1 MERVKHQSQ
10 PSVLSPGRGS
20 DAGRGS
26 GRSSLTALARSMG
39 VLVLASAAITNA
51 AVPTFEN
58 QTPTGFSA
66 VDSTDKQD
74 FVEGQDVTVRVDLN
88 QAATPTYPV
97 IGNFHNLETAELLE
111 SRDVDGIR
119 ADVAVSDGGII
130 HTAWITQE
138 VVLPVTTP
146 VYNVRYARSNDGGD
160 TFSSPVSVS
169 GSLRFDLLT
178 IDGGGPSFST
188 VDIEVDSRGNPRVV
202 YAFNHSP
209 DGHTVEFASNPDNIY
224 FNHSENG
231 GANWLPNNS
240 AIRVNDIDVVGT
252 EGVLSAFPRMAI
264 DQRDNIFITYVR
276 GTTITAAGG
285 DDVMLAKVDR
295 STSPFTMEQIGSTG
309 TVGSS
314 GGVRITGD
322 AERHTSP
329 DIDVGTGDVLHLIFF
344 REDTVSANS
353 TIEHKTLLADFWNVV
368 DASGW
373 NQGVDGAQ
381 LDGFDPGPATNA
393 LLEQRATFYFP
404 SIAVDEVS
412 TPDRIYAFYKSASA
426 GIETVVFNS
435 YVYDNAIGGN
445 AGWLQAQAS
454 PVWGTASSVV
464 FADGNL
470 AYNIELDWTVTERVE
485 AVVDDRRPDRGDI
498 HIVFTAGYSNIAG
511 GASEHDV
518 YYGFYNG
525 VTWTLPEKVA
535 DDDSDAT
542 TEDGI
547 RATDTYLVAPTIAK
561 GSDSENIYMVFGGG
575 TAEGLGVSGVTNAN
589 HHAYFKVLG
598 RAVTSEDVS
607 VPVGGFQYDLDY
619 SPVNFHDASAD
630 IDNQAVWVH
639 VADNVDGDGLGAT
652 GKQGDGFLAGEWET
666 VAAFSLADDDKFFE
680 GKVNEDPSNTH
691 EWGDDNDKI
700 GLLVKL
706 NVLGSDSATNLQVVV
721 NSTASDAGSGK
732 GARAI
737 SVSNADPTLNVDTF
751 ISPLD
756 FFLLGADIDII
767 DSNTAPTVHVF
778 QPDGIGDTANESYS
792 IKYTLTDPDDDI
804 PSGGLL
810 AALYFSEHS
819 DLTSVQ
825 DIEIFGTKIVDENDN
840 STVFAAG
847 TDDFT
852 EAAKESY
859 LWDNPSAALKAQ
871 LFASIFQVPSGNYFI
886 YLVADDQKNP
896 PVFARSSG
904 AVTILHKPIVE
915 YVDPAAIDTVDTGVR
930 SGRLAN
936 PYDLD
941 FFVRDF
947 DSHGNAEVQLF
958 FSAVSGLSSVS
969 ISGFYPNQN
978 FVLGKSVSGVRATA
992 IENSDWLTTSDVEF
1006 SWDLTD
1012 SVYVNGDSAI
1022 VAEGSYFLY
1031 AVANDS
1037 VNTSVGQSKGHLIVK
1052 HSPQFTF
1059 FEPPRDTHREIDTG
1073 TQPGY
1078 TIQWQKGS
1086 GDDDFD
1092 DNANIDI
1099 HFTTVNPATTNFEDF
1114 PDSLLRHLSTKKVVS
1129 GLSEDGDAENDMY
1142 VWNFRDPAADVPKHG
1157 QKVFLYAV
1165 ISDDAG
1171 NRDVELGGALTLDH
1185 VPSVTLFSSDLADL
1199 ASFDLNDVLR
1209 ITWDDYL
1216 IDDGSGTDDAY
1227 IRLYADDTGGDFTS
1241 IRAVDAAVDGAETFL
1256 LNSSNGDITGTIHTL
1271 RESSVNYFDWNTKL
1285 FGSSSTSYDI
1295 YIAISADPTFS
1306 NNTAGG
1312 HQLEMSSTAL
1322 RIVGAAGTPPN
1333 VSLSP
1338 TDQTIAI
1345 GDTITF
1351 DVMVQHSVPINL
1363 VQIVMS
1369 VGSTDFQVID
1379 QYATQA
1385 GTQPFIDLDNV
1396 FTGSTPIENALDGTD
1411 LRFAK
1416 SSFGGELV
1424 GTPTEPVRLAQFQVA
1439 ALNTL
1444 DGAPTLTFTGGTSG
1458 TVFGLVGDSD
1468 PLTTPSLTAPAPQLT
1483 QVRRGIISATV
1494 KLEGRTIPPAAGDHT
1509 TLLDVHLRVP
1519 GSTVDLTDANYIA
1532 RNDTD
1537 LTTAASVEVQTTAA
1551 GALGL
1556 FGLTAGRYVLT
1567 VKDSSHVSGRTDTI
1581 TVRNGETVTIN
1592 ASSLGFFGSDL
1603 RGDPTPLLPSTGA
1616 ELIAGDASEDNEIN
1630 EDDVNI
1636 IIAAWGTDD
1645 TKPSFEQADMNNDD
1659 EVGAADL
1666 TVTTSNFGNV
1676 TGFGAPPV
1684 YKPLAS
1690 GIEWPQ
1696 RGELRA
1702 SGDNSSAA
1710 LELRALF
1717 DTQER
1722 MMPGDEIG
1730 FEVVVRDLED
1740 LAGYEL
1746 RLRYDQQALRILPG
1760 KTTRGEVFSGNRR
1773 GAVFEARQGDDG
1785 ELRII
1790 SSRIGKEWAAAGDA
1804 SLAELWFK
1812 VSDGNVE
1819 DAIEV
1824 AEGLL
1829 LNPEYQPARVR
1840 WHGSLA
1846 DLLLPAQVELDQNYP
1861 NPFNPSTSIPFALPN
1876 TPGDVRLEIYNV
1888 IGQRV
1893 RTLMAGPMDSGLH
1906 TVVWNG
1912 RDDAGRAVGAGL
1924 YFSILEAG
1932 EFTQTRKM
1940 LLLK

>member
-1 MERVKHQSQ
+1 MGALV
-10 PSVLSPGRGS
+10 V
-20 DAGRGS
+20 ACAV
-26 GRSSLTALARSMG
+26 TA
-39 VLVLASAAITNA
+39 NA

-66 VDSTDKQD
+66 QDSTDKQD
-74 FVEGQDVTVRVDLN
+74 FVEGQDITVRVDLN

-97 IGNFHNLETAELLE
+97 IGNFHNLETAEILE
-111 SRDVDGIR
+111 SRDVDGLR
-119 ADVAVSDGGII
+119 ADVVVSDGGII

-138 VVLPVTTP
+138 VVSPVTTP

-160 TFSSPVSVS
+160 SFSSAVSVS

-178 IDGGGPSFST
+178 IDGAGPSFST

-209 DGHTVEFASNPDNIY
+209 DGHTVKFAGNPDNVY

-231 GANWLPNNS
+231 GATWLPNNS
-240 AIRVNDIDVVGT
+240 AVRVNDIDVVG
-252 EGVLSAFPRMAI
+252 EGGLSAFPRMAI
-264 DQRDNIFITYVR
+264 DQRDNIYITYVR
-276 GTTITAAGG
+276 GTTISAAGT

-295 STSPFTMEQIGSTG
+295 STSPFTMEKIGSTG
-309 TVGSS
+309 TIGSS

-329 DIDVGTGDVLHLIFF
+329 DIDVGTGDVLHIIFF
-344 REDTVSANS
+344 REDAVSANS
-353 TIEHKTLLADFWNVV
+353 TIEHKTLLGDFWNVV

-381 LDGFDPGPATNA
+381 LDVFDPEPATNA
-393 LLEQRATFYFP
+393 ALEQRATFYFP
-404 SIAVDEVS
+404 SIAVDKVS
-412 TPDRIYAFYKSASA
+412 TPDRIYAFYKS
-426 GIETVVFNS
+426 GGGGLETVVFNN
-435 YVYDNAIGGN
+435 YIYDNAIGGS

-454 PVWGTASSVV
+454 MVWSTASSVV
-464 FADGNL
+464 FADGDL

-485 AVVDDRRPDRGDI
+485 AVIDDRRPDRGDV
-498 HIVFTAGYSNIAG
+498 HIVFTAGYSNNAG

-518 YYGFYNG
+518 YYGFFNG

-535 DDDSDAT
+535 DDDSDTT

-561 GSDSENIYMVFGGG
+561 DSDSENIYLVFGGG
-575 TAEGLGVSGVTNAN
+575 TVEGLGVSGVTNAN

-619 SPVNFHDASAD
+619 TPINPHDATAD
-630 IDNQAVWVH
+630 IDNQPVWVH

-652 GKQGDGFLAGEWET
+652 GKQEDGFLAGDWET
-666 VAAFSLADDDKFFE
+666 VAAFTLADDDKFFE
-680 GKVNEDPSNTH
+680 GKINEDASNTH

-706 NVLGSDSATNLQVVV
+706 NVLGSDSATNLQVIT

-732 GARAI
+732 GARTI
-737 SVSNADPTLNVDTF
+737 SVSSADPTLNVDTF

-756 FFLLGADIDII
+756 FFLLGADIDIV
-767 DSNTAPTVHVF
+767 DSNTSPTVAVF
-778 QPDGIGDTANESYS
+778 QPDGVGDIANDSYS
-792 IKYTLTDPDDDI
+792 IKYTLKDPDDDI
-804 PSGGLL
+804 ASGGLT

-819 DLTSVQ
+819 DLASVQ
-825 DIEIFGTKIVDENDN
+825 DVEIFGTLIVDENDN
-840 STVFAAG
+840 STVFASG

-852 EAAKESY
+852 EAANESY
-859 LWDNPSAALKAQ
+859 LWGDPAAALKAK
-871 LFASIFQVPSGNYFI
+871 LFASIFQARSGTYFI

-896 PVFARSSG
+896 PVFARSPG
-904 AVTILHKPIVE
+904 PVIVVHKPIVQ
-915 YVDPAAIDTVDTGVR
+915 YVDPTGIDTVDTGLR

-941 FFVRDF
+941 FYVQDF
-947 DSHGNAEVQLF
+947 DLQGSAEVQLF

-978 FVLGKSVSGVRATA
+978 FVLGKSLSGRRATS
-992 IENSDWLTTSDVEF
+992 IENSDSLTTADVEF

-1012 SVYVNGDSAI
+1012 SVCAASVCAAGDSTI
-1022 VAEGSYFLY
+1022 VREGSYFLY
-1031 AVANDS
+1031 VVANDS
-1037 VNTSVGQSKGHLIVK
+1037 VNTTVGQSKGSLIVK
-1052 HSPQFTF
+1052 HSPEFTF
-1059 FEPPRDTHREIDTG
+1059 FEPPRDTHRELDTG
-1073 TQPGY
+1073 SQPTY

-1092 DNANIDI
+1092 DDATIDI
-1099 HFTTVNPATTNFEDF
+1099 YFTTVNPATTNFEDF
-1114 PDSLLRHLSTKKVVS
+1114 PDSLLKHLSTKKVVT
-1129 GLSEDGDAENDMY
+1129 GISEDGDDASDMY
-1142 VWNFRDPAADVPKHG
+1142 VWNFRDPPADTPKDG
-1157 QKVFLYAV
+1157 QKAYLYAV
-1165 ISDDAG
+1165 IADDNG

-1185 VPSVTLFSSDLADL
+1185 APSITLLSSDLADL
-1199 ASFDLNDVLR
+1199 GSFDLNDVLR
-1209 ITWDDYL
+1209 VTWDDYL
-1216 IDDGSGTDDAY
+1216 VDDGSGTDDAY
-1227 IRLYADDTGGDFTS
+1227 IRLYADDTGGNFTT
-1241 IRAVDAAVDGAETFL
+1241 IAAVDAAVDGAATFL
-1256 LNSSNGDITGTIHTL
+1256 LNSSDGDFTGTIDTL

-1285 FGSSSTSYDI
+1285 FGSSVTSYDI
-1295 YIAISADPTFS
+1295 YVAISADPTFS

-1312 HQLEMSSTAL
+1312 HQLEVSSTAL
-1322 RIVGAAGTPPN
+1322 AIVGAAGTPPN
-1333 VSLSP
+1333 VSLNP
-1338 TDQTIAI
+1338 TDQAIAI
-1345 GDTITF
+1345 GDTFTF

-1363 VQIVMS
+1363 VQIVMG

-1379 QYATQA
+1379 QDTTQA

-1396 FTGSTPIENALDGTD
+1396 FTGATPIENALDGIV

-1424 GTPTEPVRLAQFQVA
+1424 GTPTEPVKLAQFQLG

-1444 DGAPTLTFTGGTSG
+1444 DGAPTLNFTGGTSG

-1468 PLTTPSLTAPAPQLT
+1468 PLTTPSLTAPDPQLT
-1483 QVRRGIISATV
+1483 QVRRGIITATV
-1494 KLEGRTIPPAAGDHT
+1494 ELEGRTIPPAAGDHT

-1519 GSTVDLTDANYIA
+1519 GSTINLSDANYIA

-1537 LTTAASVEVQTTAA
+1537 LTTVDTVEVETDAA
-1551 GALGL
+1551 GALSL
-1556 FGLTAGRYVLT
+1556 FSIPAGRYVLT

-1592 ASSLGFFGSDL
+1592 TSSLGFFGSDL

-1645 TKPSFEQADMNNDD
+1645 TQPSFEQADMNNDD

-1684 YKPLAS
+1684 YKPLAI
-1690 GIEWPQ
+1690 GVGNDGNNALDATTQWPQ
-1696 RGELRA
+1696 RRALRA
-1702 SGDNSSAA
+1702 RGDNRSAA
-1710 LELRALF
+1710 LELRPLF
-1717 DTQER
+1717 DTQQR
-1722 MMPGDEIG
+1722 VLPGDEIG
-1730 FEVVVRDLED
+1730 FEVVARNLDD

-1746 RLRYDQQALRILPG
+1746 CLRYDRQALQILPG
-1760 KTTRGEVFSGNRR
+1760 RTARGEVFSANSHGS
-1773 GAVFEARQGDDG
+1773 VFEARQGDGG

-1790 SSRIGKEWAAAGDA
+1790 SSRIGKDWAADGDA

-1812 VSDGNVE
+1812 VTDGDVD
-1819 DAIEV
+1819 DAIEL

-1829 LNPEYQPARVR
+1829 LNREYQPARVS
-1840 WHGSLA
+1840 WNGSLA
-1846 DLLLPAQVELDQNYP
+1846 DLLLPAQMELDQNYP
-1861 NPFNPSTSIPFALPN
+1861 NPFNPSTSIPFALPS
-1876 TPGDVRLEIYNV
+1876 THGDIRLEIYNV
-1888 IGQRV
+1888 IGQKV
-1893 RTLMAGPMDSGLH
+1893 RTLMAGPLNSGFH

-1912 RDDAGRAVGAGL
+1912 MDDAGRSVGAGL
-1924 YFSILEAG
+1924 YISILEAG